1 MQAYMTQPRKRL
13 LAYLHSHADET
24 LTAGQISQDIPE
36 ISVSAIY
43 RNLAAL
49 EQDGAV
55 RRVAKNGSR
64 EVFYQYMQAEECR
77 EHLHLSCKQ
86 CGKTFHMDEA
96 ETETLLASIAR
107 LDGFA
112 VDRADTVLYGTCEAC
127 RLQQHSGEKE
137 QLPAER
143 HKTGTE
149 CGGK

>member
-13 LAYLHSHADET
+13 LSYLHSHADET
-24 LTAGQISQDIPE
+24 LTAGQISQDLPE
-36 ISVSAIY
+36 ISVSAVY

-49 EQDGAV
+49 EQDGTV

-64 EVFYQYMQAEECR
+64 EVFYQYMQAEACR

-86 CGKTFHMDEA
+86 CGKTFHMDGE
-96 ETETLLASIAR
+96 ETEALLASIAR

-127 RLQQHSGEKE
+127 RREEK
-137 QLPAER
+137 
-143 HKTGTE
+143 
-149 CGGK
+149 

>member
-13 LAYLHSHADET
+13 LSYLHSHADET
-24 LTAGQISQDIPE
+24 LTAGQISQDLPE
-36 ISVSAIY
+36 ISVSAVY

-49 EQDGAV
+49 EQDGTV

-64 EVFYQYMQAEECR
+64 EVFYQYMQAEACR

-86 CGKTFHMDEA
+86 CGKTFHMDGE
-96 ETETLLASIAR
+96 ETEALLASIAR

-127 RLQQHSGEKE
+127 RREDK
-137 QLPAER
+137 
-143 HKTGTE
+143 
-149 CGGK
+149 

>member
-13 LAYLHSHADET
+13 LSYLHSHADET
-24 LTAGQISQDIPE
+24 LTAGQISQDLPE
-36 ISVSAIY
+36 ISVSAVY

-64 EVFYQYMQAEECR
+64 EVFYQYMQAETCR

-86 CGKTFHMDEA
+86 CGKTFHMDEK
-96 ETETLLASIAR
+96 ETEALPDSIAR

-127 RLQQHSGEKE
+127 RR
-137 QLPAER
+137 ER
-143 HKTGTE
+143 K
-149 CGGK
+149 